1 MLIAWGVEFS
11 LDVIP
16 ASTKCSQ
23 YADDTTLYHHT
34 PVQDLAC
41 GVSLTN
47 NALSELHSWS
57 KESNLALNP
66 DKTKSMMFSTRQMF
80 TRRNLSS
87 FPLLLSA
94 GGKDLERV
102 KNTKLLGVHLDENLL
117 WDEHV
122 WNLASSCYST
132 LARLKKIKHFTSY
145 KLRKHLARHTRL
157 PKSNSTVNLVVPHVS
172 NTFQDTAAR
181 IFNTLPSGTKSLWTA
196 NNFQNRPLRF

>member
-1 MLIAWGVEFS
+1 MLKAWASWVFS
-11 LDVIP
+11 RRHPCIYKMLTVRWRYDPIP
-16 ASTKCSQ
+16 SYPSAR
-23 YADDTTLYHHT
+23 LG
-34 PVQDLAC
+34 
-41 GVSLTN
+41 GVSLMN

-94 GGKDLERV
+94 GRKDLERV

-122 WNLASSCYST
+122 KNIIMLYYS
-132 LARLKKIKHFTSY
+132 
-145 KLRKHLARHTRL
+145 RK
-157 PKSNSTVNLVVPHVS
+157 PQE

-196 NNFQNRPLRF
+196 NNFQNRPLRLWNLVYRNLLRS

>member
-122 WNLASSCYST
+122 KNLASSCYTT
-132 LARLKKIKHFTSY
+132 LAS
-145 KLRKHLARHTRL
+145 LRKILFRTLL
-157 PKSNSTVNLVVPHVS
+157 PGSSIRCL
-172 NTFQDTAAR
+172 Q
-181 IFNTLPSGTKSLWTA
+181 G
-196 NNFQNRPLRF
+196 QNRCG